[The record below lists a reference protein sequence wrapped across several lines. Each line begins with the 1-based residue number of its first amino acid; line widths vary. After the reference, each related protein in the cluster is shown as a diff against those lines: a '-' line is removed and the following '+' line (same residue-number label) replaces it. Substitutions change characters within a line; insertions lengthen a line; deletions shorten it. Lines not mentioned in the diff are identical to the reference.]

1 MKLTRTVVIAMA
13 NQKGGC
19 GKTTTTVSL
28 AAGLAKLDYRV
39 VLIDTDP
46 QCNAT
51 DCFGLD
57 REALAKDGFFSVADA
72 YLANRPM
79 SEIVVNFPDR
89 FGQSLFVAAGHRGL
103 SAIPQ
108 RLESELQE
116 LLARDGSSNLE
127 ADDIRQ
133 EQRGRLRNSIESL
146 RDQVDFVLIDT
157 PPDLGFIMTTALI
170 AADYF
175 IIPVFPSGYDLKGL
189 ETLMGTADKVQKR
202 LNPQLQLLGVVMG
215 NVDSNARLDADIRQ
229 MLRRKFGEDRVF
241 ETFIGRSV
249 KHREAPVYGRTV
261 FEHAPNLPAAQQ
273 FSELSREVVKRVGA
287 MLAVGAEPAA
297 QKVAHV

>member
-1 MKLTRTVVIAMA
+1 MKLPKTVVIAMA

-51 DCFGLD
+51 DSFGLD
-57 REALAKDGFFSVADA
+57 REALAKDGFFTVADA
-72 YLANRPM
+72 YLANRPI

-89 FGQSLFVAAGHRGL
+89 FGQTLFVAAGHRGL
-103 SAIPQ
+103 STVPQ

-116 LLARDGSSNLE
+116 ALARDGASNLE

-133 EQRGRLRNSIESL
+133 EQRGRLRKSIESL
-146 RDQVDFVLIDT
+146 HGQVDFVLIDT

-170 AADYF
+170 SADYF
-175 IIPVFPSGYDLKGL
+175 MIPVFPSGYDLKGL
-189 ETLMGTADKVQKR
+189 ETLIGTADKVQKR
-202 LNPQLQLLGVVMG
+202 LNPELQLLGVVMG
-215 NVDSNARLDADIRQ
+215 NVDSNARLDADIKQ
-229 MLRRKFGEDRVF
+229 MLRRKFGDDRVF
-241 ETFIGRSV
+241 ETAIGRSV
-249 KHREAPVYGRTV
+249 KHREAPVYGRTI
-261 FEHAPNLPAAQQ
+261 FEHAGNQAAAQQ
-273 FSELSREVVKRVGA
+273 FTDLSREVVQRVEA
-287 MLAVGAEPAA
+287 HLTQPA
-297 QKVAHV
+297 QQVAHV

>member
-1 MKLTRTVVIAMA
+1 MKLPRTVVIAMA

-51 DCFGLD
+51 DSFGLD
-57 REALAKDGFFSVADA
+57 RDALAKDGFFTVADA
-72 YLANRPM
+72 YLAKRPM
-79 SEIVVNFPDR
+79 AEIVVNFPDR
-89 FGQSLFVAAGHRGL
+89 FAQSLFVAAGHRGL
-103 SAIPQ
+103 STVPQ

-116 LLARDGSSNLE
+116 VLARDGASNLE

-133 EQRGRLRNSIESL
+133 EQRGRLRQSIDSL
-146 RDQVDFVLIDT
+146 RGEVDFVLIDT

-175 IIPVFPSGYDLKGL
+175 MIPVFPSGYDLKGL
-189 ETLMGTADKVQKR
+189 ETLMGTAEKVQKR
-202 LNPQLQLLGVVMG
+202 LNAQLQLLGVVMG

-241 ETFIGRSV
+241 ETSIGRSV

-261 FEHAPNLPAAQQ
+261 FEHAPNLPASQQ
-273 FSELSREVVKRVGA
+273 FNELSREVIKRVEA
-287 MLAVGAEPAA
+287 LIEAA
-297 QKVAHV
+297 ASKVAHV

>member
-1 MKLTRTVVIAMA
+1 MKLSTTVVIAMA

-51 DCFGLD
+51 DSFGLD
-57 REALAKDGFFSVADA
+57 REALAKDGYFTVADA

-79 SEIVVNFPDR
+79 SDIVVTFPDR
-89 FGQSLFVAAGHRGL
+89 FGHTLAVAASHRGL
-103 SAIPQ
+103 ATVPQ

-116 LLARDGSSNLE
+116 LLARDGASNLE

-133 EQRGRLRNSIESL
+133 EQRARLSRSIDSL
-146 RDQVDFVLIDT
+146 RGQVDFVLIDT

-170 AADYF
+170 SADYF

-189 ETLMGTADKVQKR
+189 ETLMGTAAKVQQR
-202 LNPQLQLLGVVMG
+202 LNAKLELLGVVMG

-241 ETFIGRSV
+241 ETSIGRSV

-261 FEHAPNLPAAQQ
+261 FEHAPSLAASQQ
-273 FSELSREVVKRVGA
+273 FTELSKEVVKRVET
-287 MLAVGAEPAA
+287 MLSAA
-297 QKVAHV
+297 AAKEAHV